1 MITLAEPVVATMLGA
16 LVLDERPAALAW
28 LGIVVVIVALAY
40 ESLNNSSNVK
50 H

>member
-1 MITLAEPVVATMLGA
+1 
-16 LVLDERPAALAW
+16 VLDERPAALAW

-40 ESLNNSSNVK
+40 ESLNNASNVK